1 MTSLSLLSPDAI
13 FIFGQ
18 KLWWFLIVLG
28 VLVTFHEYGHYLAAR
43 WVGVK
48 VLKFSIGFGPKII
61 GRQIGDTEFVVSA
74 IPLGGYVKMFG
85 EEGGEPASDEEAK
98 VSFMHQSLPHKMLIV
113 AAGPGFNFILSY
125 LIFTGML
132 AMGSPLFVP
141 NLDKMLPIVD
151 VITPDSPAALSGL
164 ELGDRITRAN
174 EVDISTLGEL
184 YDILNKTHGRPVT
197 LDVIRGNKA
206 KTFIVTPTARV
217 NKDKP
222 DEEPT
227 YLLGL
232 EDHAPVVGKV
242 MPDTPAMAS
251 GLQPDDRITQL
262 NETPIVTW
270 SQMTE
275 IVRKSAGIPLEMH
288 VERKSAPLTLS
299 ITPEAYTATS
309 PDGETQSIG
318 RIGIQISPRGNILR
332 SASWYLAPW
341 DGLKATWEWCELTV
355 QGIVKLITG
364 EISSNNIGGP
374 LMIATVSGEH
384 AEQGFGA
391 IMWLIAI
398 LSINLGILNLLPI
411 PVLDGGH
418 LFFFAC
424 EAILGRPLQER
435 SREIAQQAGILVLFC
450 LMGFAF
456 WNDINRLL
464 Q

>member
-1 MTSLSLLSPDAI
+1 MNSFSLFSPDAI

-48 VLKFSIGFGPKII
+48 VLKFSIGFGPRLI
-61 GRQIGDTEFVVSA
+61 GRQVGETEYVVSA
-74 IPLGGYVKMFG
+74 IPLGGYVKLFG
-85 EEGGEPASDEEAK
+85 EEGSETISTHDQKE
-98 VSFMHQSLPHKMLIV
+98 SFIHQSLPHKMLIV

-141 NLDKMLPIVD
+141 NIDNMLPV
-151 VITPDSPAALSGL
+151 VEAITPESPAALSGL
-164 ELGDRITRAN
+164 KLGDRITRAN
-174 EVDISTLGEL
+174 EEEISTLGEL
-184 YDILNKTHGRPVT
+184 YQILDKTHGRPVT
-197 LDVIRGNKA
+197 LDVLRDNSS
-206 KTFIVTPTARV
+206 KTFIVTPTTQV
-217 NKDKP
+217 NEDNP
-222 DEEPT
+222 EDTPL
-227 YLLGL
+227 YLLGI
-232 EDHAPVVGKV
+232 EDHPPVVGKV
-242 MPDTPAMAS
+242 MPNTPAMAS
-251 GLQPDDRITQL
+251 GLQPDDRIVHI

-275 IVRKSAGIPLEMH
+275 IVRKSAGIPLTMKI
-288 VERKSAPLTLS
+288 ERNGTPLTVS
-299 ITPEAYTATS
+299 ITPEAHTATS
-309 PDGETQSIG
+309 TKGETLSIG
-318 RIGIQISPRGNILR
+318 RIGIQISGRGTVLR
-332 SASWYLAPW
+332 SSSWYLAPW
-341 DGLKATWEWCELTV
+341 DGLIATWDWCELTV
-355 QGIVKLITG
+355 RGIAKLVTG
-364 EISSNNIGGP
+364 EISSKNIGGP
-374 LMIATVSGEH
+374 LMIASVSGDH
-384 AEQGFGA
+384 GEQGLGA

-435 SREIAQQAGILVLFC
+435 SREIAQQAGIVVLFC

>member
-1 MTSLSLLSPDAI
+1 MNSFSLFSPDAI

-28 VLVTFHEYGHYLAAR
+28 VLVTFHEYGHYLIAR

-48 VLKFSIGFGPKII
+48 VLKFSIGFGPRLI
-61 GRQIGDTEFVVSA
+61 GRQVGDTEYVVSA
-74 IPLGGYVKMFG
+74 IPLGGYVKLFG
-85 EEGGEPASDEEAK
+85 EEGSETIAAHDQKE
-98 VSFMHQSLPHKMLIV
+98 SFIHQSLLHKTLIV

-141 NLDKMLPIVD
+141 NIDNMLPV
-151 VITPDSPAALSGL
+151 VEAITPESPAALSGL

-174 EVDISTLGEL
+174 EEEISTLGEL
-184 YDILNKTHGRPVT
+184 YEILNKTRGRPVT
-197 LDVIRGNKA
+197 LDVLRDNSS
-206 KTFIVTPTARV
+206 KTFIVTPTTQV
-217 NKDKP
+217 NEANP
-222 DEEPT
+222 EETPL
-227 YLLGL
+227 YLLGI
-232 EDHAPVVGKV
+232 EDHPPVVGKV
-242 MPDTPAMAS
+242 MPNTPAMAS
-251 GLQPDDRITQL
+251 GLQPDDRIVHI

-275 IVRKSAGIPLEMH
+275 IVRKSAGIPLTMKI
-288 VERKSAPLTLS
+288 ERKGAPLTVS
-299 ITPEAYTATS
+299 ITPEAHTATS
-309 PDGETQSIG
+309 AKGETLSIG
-318 RIGIQISPRGNILR
+318 RIGIQISGRGTVLR
-332 SASWYLAPW
+332 SDSWFLAPW
-341 DGLKATWEWCELTV
+341 DGLIATWDWCELTV
-355 QGIVKLITG
+355 RGIAKLVTG
-364 EISSNNIGGP
+364 EISSKNIGGP
-374 LMIATVSGEH
+374 LMIASVSGDH
-384 AEQGFGA
+384 GEQGLGA

-435 SREIAQQAGILVLFC
+435 SREIAQQAGIVVLFC

>member
-1 MTSLSLLSPDAI
+1 M
-13 FIFGQ
+13 
-18 KLWWFLIVLG
+18 LG

-48 VLKFSIGFGPKII
+48 VLKFSIGFGPRLI
-61 GRQIGDTEFVVSA
+61 GRQVGDTEYVVSA
-74 IPLGGYVKMFG
+74 IPLGGYVKLFG
-85 EEGGEPASDEEAK
+85 EEGSETISADDQKE
-98 VSFMHQSLPHKMLIV
+98 SFIHQSLPHKMLIV

-141 NLDKMLPIVD
+141 NIDNMLPV
-151 VITPDSPAALSGL
+151 VEAITPESPAALSGL

-174 EVDISTLGEL
+174 EEEISTLGEL
-184 YDILNKTHGRPVT
+184 YEILHKTHGRPVT
-197 LDVIRGNKA
+197 LDVLRDNSA
-206 KTFIVTPTARV
+206 KTFIVTPTTQV
-217 NKDKP
+217 N
-222 DEEPT
+222 EENPEDPPL
-227 YLLGL
+227 YLLGI
-232 EDHAPVVGKV
+232 EDHPPVVGKV
-242 MPDTPAMAS
+242 MPNTPAMAS
-251 GLQPDDRITQL
+251 GLQPDDRIVHV

-270 SQMTE
+270 SQMTD
-275 IVRKSAGIPLEMH
+275 IVRKSAGIPLTMKI
-288 VERKSAPLTLS
+288 ERKGAPLTIS
-299 ITPEAYTATS
+299 ITPEAHTATS
-309 PDGETQSIG
+309 ANGETLSIG
-318 RIGIQISPRGNILR
+318 RIGIQISGRGTVLR
-332 SASWYLAPW
+332 SSSWYLAPW
-341 DGLKATWEWCELTV
+341 DGLIATWDWSELTV
-355 QGIVKLITG
+355 RGIAKLVTG
-364 EISSNNIGGP
+364 EISSKNIGGP
-374 LMIATVSGEH
+374 LMIASVSGDH
-384 AEQGFGA
+384 GEQGLGA

-435 SREIAQQAGILVLFC
+435 SREIAQQAGIVVLFC

>member
-1 MTSLSLLSPDAI
+1 M
-13 FIFGQ
+13 
-18 KLWWFLIVLG
+18 LG

-48 VLKFSIGFGPKII
+48 VLKFSIGFGPRLI
-61 GRQIGDTEFVVSA
+61 GRQVGDTEYVVSA
-74 IPLGGYVKMFG
+74 IPLGGYVKLFG
-85 EEGGEPASDEEAK
+85 EEGSETISADDQKE
-98 VSFMHQSLPHKMLIV
+98 SFIHQSLPHKMLIV

-141 NLDKMLPIVD
+141 NIDNMLPV
-151 VITPDSPAALSGL
+151 VEAITPESPAALSGL

-174 EVDISTLGEL
+174 EEEISTLGEL
-184 YDILNKTHGRPVT
+184 YEILHNTHGRPVT
-197 LDVIRGNKA
+197 LDVLRDNSA
-206 KTFIVTPTARV
+206 KTFIVTPTTQV
-217 NKDKP
+217 N
-222 DEEPT
+222 EENPEDPPL
-227 YLLGL
+227 YLLGI
-232 EDHAPVVGKV
+232 EDHPPVVGKV
-242 MPDTPAMAS
+242 MPNTPAMAS
-251 GLQPDDRITQL
+251 GLQPDDRIVHV

-270 SQMTE
+270 SQMTD
-275 IVRKSAGIPLEMH
+275 IVRKSAGIPLTMKI
-288 VERKSAPLTLS
+288 ERKGAPLTIS
-299 ITPEAYTATS
+299 ITPEAHTATS
-309 PDGETQSIG
+309 ANGETLSIG
-318 RIGIQISPRGNILR
+318 RIGIQISGRGTVLK
-332 SASWYLAPW
+332 STSWFLAPW
-341 DGLKATWEWCELTV
+341 DGLIATWEWCELTV
-355 QGIVKLITG
+355 RGIAKLVTG
-364 EISSNNIGGP
+364 EISSKNIGGP
-374 LMIATVSGEH
+374 LMIASVSGDH
-384 AEQGFGA
+384 GEQGLGA

-435 SREIAQQAGILVLFC
+435 SREIAQQAGIVVLFC